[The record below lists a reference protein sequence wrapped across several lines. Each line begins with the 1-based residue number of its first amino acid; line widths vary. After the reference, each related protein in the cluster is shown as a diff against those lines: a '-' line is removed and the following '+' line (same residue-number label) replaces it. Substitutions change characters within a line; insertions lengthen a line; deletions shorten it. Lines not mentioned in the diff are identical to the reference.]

1 MLLVKTGDEA
11 KADRA
16 AGDVAVGEEA
26 VDDVEKWP
34 RTLPNAPLK
43 ALV

>member
-1 MLLVKTGDEA
+1 MSLVKTGDEG

-16 AGDVAVGEEA
+16 AEDVAVGEEV
-26 VDDVEKWP
+26 VDDAEKWP

-43 ALV
+43 ALG

>member
-1 MLLVKTGDEA
+1 MKPGDEG

-16 AGDVAVGEEA
+16 AEDVAVGEEA
-26 VDDVEKWP
+26 VDDAEKWP
-34 RTLPNAPLK
+34 RTLPSAPLR